1 MNAKK
6 QPETESFDAAELGA
20 MMREMRENLGHEL
33 DAVARDLRIRLVYL
47 EAIESGRLAD
57 LPGNAYVSGFLR
69 SYSDFLGLEGE
80 EIVRRFKMA
89 GAEISS
95 QPQLHLPSPVEEG
108 RLPTAS
114 ILLVAAVIAA
124 AAYGGWYYL
133 SGTGK
138 GPMETVANLPKE
150 LSGLVDD
157 ATNQTAPAEVAQT
170 PAPPKAT
177 SDTDGSTAQT
187 ADATAESAAAAVPA
201 ESESAP
207 SAAETTP
214 ATEPAAQPAD
224 APQTEATSAAEN
236 TAAITSTPAATPA
249 DAPAVAESSAPAPAA
264 PEQTAAVP
272 TDPAPAPTVAPTP
285 APTPATTRAPAAAAE
300 TPETPE
306 TPAPPAT
313 SAAAGNTPAPA
324 APTVTVPAAP
334 SVATPP
340 AETTVR
346 TAVVSPAARP
356 DPAPSVVSEP
366 APTVTASRPAPETSS
381 ASSSDA
387 SDGTVRIVVRATAD
401 SYVAVRTGDNQP
413 LFSQLMRRGDSYEV
427 PSGADLILETGNA
440 GGLQITVGGKR
451 VPSLGPVGQIRRNI
465 PLDAEKLLSG
475 IN

>member
-47 EAIESGRLAD
+47 EAIETGRLSD

-69 SYSDFLGLEGE
+69 SYSDFLGLEGD

-89 GAEISS
+89 GAEISN

-138 GPMETVANLPKE
+138 GTMETVASLPKE

-157 ATNQTAPAEVAQT
+157 ATNQTAPAEVATTPAAPAVTSDTGGSGSETPDTATTDT
-170 PAPPKAT
+170 PAPADTESAST
-177 SDTDGSTAQT
+177 SGTTSTTTPTEQS
-187 ADATAESAAAAVPA
+187 AESP
-201 ESESAP
+201 E
-207 SAAETTP
+207 AET
-214 ATEPAAQPAD
+214 A
-224 APQTEATSAAEN
+224 S
-236 TAAITSTPAATPA
+236 
-249 DAPAVAESSAPAPAA
+249 VAETS
-264 PEQTAAVP
+264 
-272 TDPAPAPTVAPTP
+272 PAPTVVTAPEAPAATSNVDSTSVEQAASAPVTPEQPAAPAVVADAVPALQPTTEPTP
-285 APTPATTRAPAAAAE
+285 APVETPVVAAE
-300 TPETPE
+300 TP
-306 TPAPPAT
+306 AR
-313 SAAAGNTPAPA
+313 PA
-324 APTVTVPAAP
+324 APVAPVAPAPVATPTEVPAA
-334 SVATPP
+334 SP
-340 AETTVR
+340 AVEDAVR
-346 TAVVSPAARP
+346 TAAVTPVARPAPRP
-356 DPAPSVVSEP
+356 DPAPSTVSDS
-366 APTVTASRPAPETSS
+366 APTETASR
-381 ASSSDA
+381 SSSDSQPP
-387 SDGTVRIVVRATAD
+387 SDPAVGGVRIIVRATAD
-401 SYVAVRTGDNQP
+401 SYVAVRTSDNQP

-451 VPSLGPVGQIRRNI
+451 APSLGPIGEIRRDI